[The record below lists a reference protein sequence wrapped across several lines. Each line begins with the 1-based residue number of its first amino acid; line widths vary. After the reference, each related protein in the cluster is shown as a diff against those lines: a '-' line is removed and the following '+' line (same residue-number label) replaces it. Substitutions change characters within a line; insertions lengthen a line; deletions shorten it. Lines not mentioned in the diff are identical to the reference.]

1 MQNAWRIGIGAAVLV
16 AAVVLFVLLRPSD
29 DDADSTLA
37 ADTTTLPTT
46 TEEPAT
52 DTTATPT
59 EPGTT
64 TTAEPPNPTFRVD
77 VPAGGPKEVQRL
89 DVKQGEQVT
98 IVVTLKTH
106 EDVHLHGYDLLL
118 HTGPGL
124 PPARF
129 RFRADTT
136 GSFELEMEQSHKP
149 IAELRVRS

>member
-1 MQNAWRIGIGAAVLV
+1 MQSAWRIGIGVAVLV
-16 AAVVLFVLLRPSD
+16 AAVGLFLLLQPGD
-29 DDADSTLA
+29 DDAGGLA
-37 ADTTTLPTT
+37 SDTTTAPSETDTAPPETTSGPTTDGTT
-46 TEEPAT
+46 TEPEPA
-52 DTTATPT
+52 
-59 EPGTT
+59 
-64 TTAEPPNPTFRVD
+64 NPTFRVD
-77 VPAGGPKEVQRL
+77 VPKGGPTEVPRL
-89 DVKQGEQVT
+89 EVEQGERVT